1 VYKKTWRA
9 MLFPRGKLQVAAYV
23 YHWIKSFRV
32 VGVSGLA
39 FGRAA
44 AGSPGTLLVA
54 CTPEMW
60 LEILNRTAEN

>member
-9 MLFPRGKLQVAAYV
+9 MLLPRGKLQRRYV

-54 CTPEMW
+54 CTPEVW